1 MELGASSPEELL
13 AGTPEGEGW
22 ELMEVTQQVPTA
34 RPQTTAAALAK
45 GGMVSSPWT
54 VR

>member
-1 MELGASSPEELL
+1 MELGASFPEGLL

-22 ELMEVTQQVPTA
+22 ELLEVTQQVPTA
-34 RPQTTAAALAK
+34 RPQTTAATLTK
-45 GGMVSSPWT
+45 GGMVSSPRT